1 MDDKIID
8 MMKDGF
14 ETAFINSSKI
24 SNLAYK
30 PQFVSNDYKRG
41 KKVLSSIEDELLSCD
56 EFSIS
61 VAFITMSG
69 LEPLL
74 QTFKELK
81 NNGVKGRILTTD
93 YLDFSEPK
101 ALEKLDSFE
110 NIAVKMYCTG
120 KEDAGFHT
128 KGYIFRNGEMYRI
141 ILGSS
146 NLTRSALSV
155 NKEWNTRIIST
166 EQGEF
171 SQQVI
176 NEFNELWN
184 SDNTRHLSD
193 VIESYSERYEI
204 IRKQRKI
211 ATEASVVS
219 LSQYKLEPNSMQV
232 EFSKNLKRLIK
243 DGENKALLVSAT
255 GTGKTYASAF
265 ALRDENPK
273 RILFL
278 VHREQIAKQAM
289 ASYKNVFGKD
299 HDFGLLAGDSKDY
312 NAEYLFSTMQ
322 MMAKSIAPKENE
334 KPIYDSKAFDIIVI
348 DEVHRAGA
356 DSYQKIID
364 YFEPKLW
371 LGMTASPERPDG
383 FDIFGL
389 FDHNIAY
396 EIRLQQALEEN
407 LLCPFHYFG
416 ITDILVDGKIL
427 DDNRSFANLI
437 SDNRVS
443 HIIEEAEYY
452 GFSGD
457 RVKGLIFCSRRDEAE
472 ELSRKF
478 NTRGYR
484 TEFICGDDSQE
495 RREKCIE
502 KLTSDNL
509 EDRLDYL
516 FTIDIFNEGVD
527 IPEINQVI
535 MLRPTQSPIIFVQQ
549 LGRGLRKAENKEY
562 VVILDFIGN
571 YNNNYMIPIALSGD
585 RSYNKDNMRKYVS
598 GGTRIIPGSSSIHF
612 DEIARKQI
620 YASIDNAK
628 TNAAA
633 LIKSSYLDLKNKL
646 GRVPKLIDFKEHDSI
661 DVMKIILKYGSYYA
675 FLKKINEK
683 DYKVTLSESE
693 ANMIQYISQKI
704 ATGKRIHE
712 LEMLRISLTRNDRL
726 MYYFERL
733 MQEKYKIAV
742 TNFETK
748 STIANLTNTFGKK
761 EEREKFRDCVF
772 LEMKGSEYVI
782 DPKFKDML
790 RNAEFYD
797 MVSELL
803 DFGISRYKEEYS
815 ERYKETNFTL
825 YKKYTYEDVC
835 RLLNWKQNMTAQN
848 IGGYFYDKDTK
859 TLPVFINYEKTTD
872 AIAYED
878 RFISDNELIAL
889 SKKPRKVTSTD
900 ADHIFRRKSGDVQNH
915 IYLFVRKNK
924 DDNESKEF
932 YFLGEVNAVGAPV
945 PIKMKEDNKNAFE
958 INYRLDVPVREDIY
972 DYIVEDA

>member
-30 PQFVSNDYKRG
+30 PQFVSNDYKQG

-110 NIAVKMYCTG
+110 NIDVKMYCTG

-184 SDNTRHLSD
+184 SDNTRQLSD

-289 ASYKNVFGKD
+289 NSYKDVFGKD

-322 MMAKSIAPKENE
+322 MMAKQETLDN
-334 KPIYDSKAFDIIVI
+334 YDSKAFDIIVI

-356 DSYQKIID
+356 NSYQRIID

-416 ITDILVDGKIL
+416 ITDILVNGQIL
-427 DDNRSFANLI
+427 DDNRDFANLI

-452 GFSGD
+452 GYSGD

-472 ELSRKF
+472 ELSKKF
-478 NTRGYR
+478 NMRGYR
-484 TEFICGDDSQE
+484 TEFVCGDDSQE
-495 RREKCIE
+495 RRELCIE
-502 KLTSDNL
+502 KLTSENL
-509 EDRLDYL
+509 DDRLDYI

-571 YNNNYMIPIALSGD
+571 YDNNYMIPIALSGD

-646 GRVPKLIDFKEHDSI
+646 GRVPNLKDFKEHDSI

-693 ANMIQYISQKI
+693 ASIIQYISQKV

-712 LEMLRISLTRNDRL
+712 LEMLKICLTRNDRL

-742 TNFETK
+742 TNSESK

-761 EEREKFRDCVF
+761 EERDKFHDCVF

-782 DPKFKDML
+782 DPKFKGML
-790 RNAEFYD
+790 RNADFYD

-803 DFGISRYKEEYS
+803 DFGISKYEEEYS

-835 RLLNWKQNMTAQN
+835 RLLNWKRNMTAQN

-900 ADHIFRRKSGDVQNH
+900 ADHIFRRKLGDVQNH

-932 YFLGEVNAVGAPV
+932 YFLGEVNAIGAPV
-945 PIKMKEDNKNAFE
+945 PIKMKEDNKSAFE